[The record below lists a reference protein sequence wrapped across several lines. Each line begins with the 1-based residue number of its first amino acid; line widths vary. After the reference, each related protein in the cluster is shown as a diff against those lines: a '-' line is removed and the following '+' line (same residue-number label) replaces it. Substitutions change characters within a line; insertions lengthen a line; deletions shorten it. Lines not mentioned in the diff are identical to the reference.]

1 MTLHEKAKQKSSR
14 EGGQIFQKGGFFYA
28 VYREPFFFFEGLPI
42 KYKDKK
48 MSQIVEKVKTLP

>member
-1 MTLHEKAKQKSSR
+1 MKRPNKKVQG
-14 EGGQIFQKGGFFYA
+14 GGQIFQKGGFFYA

-42 KYKDKK
+42 KYKDQK